1 MDIIRVN
8 KDNLYY
14 AKQSAELFYW
24 NNDAKLANELNEKF
38 FGNDTNIMYVA
49 VENRKV
55 IGSMYGYELERYDIR
70 KKQLFIYS
78 IDVLENYRR
87 KGIGKKLIRT
97 FISELKNGEYYN
109 AFVITNKKNY
119 AAVNLYKST
128 GAKQIISDDGD
139 DILFKWI

>member
-97 FISELKNGEYYN
+97 FISELKM
-109 AFVITNKKNY
+109 
-119 AAVNLYKST
+119 VNTIMHS
-128 GAKQIISDDGD
+128 
-139 DILFKWI
+139 